1 MKNNY
6 LFKLLCLAVVGL
18 FGSTSWGQTTFNYT
32 GAPQTY
38 TVPAGVNSISIEA
51 WGASGWTGSNPGGD
65 GGYTYGELSVTP
77 GQDLYI
83 YVGGQGTASIG
94 ANNPMGAGWNG
105 GGDGQNNG
113 SSNVVGGGG
122 GASDVRTDLNANPMD
137 PTSLGTRVI
146 VAGGGGG
153 STNNSG
159 AYGGDGGGAVGQDG
173 GQTVSYPYGTGGT
186 QSAGGAAGGSFG
198 QGGDAIPFTHTPWNG
213 AGGGG
218 WYGGGVST
226 AHCGGGGGSSYIG
239 GVTAGTMTQGVNT
252 GDGQIII
259 TELCTGLTTTVS
271 SSIVCDGE
279 MVTLSATSTGTGTV
293 SWDNGVVDGTPFTP
307 PVGTTT
313 YSATS
318 TDGND
323 CGFSVDITVNALPT
337 VTGTVDNATICL
349 GDSITLT
356 GAGADTYAWDNG
368 ATDAVAF
375 APASAGAT
383 TYTVTG
389 TDANGCENSNT
400 VDVQVNELTI
410 TGVITHETSGNDGEI
425 DVTVAGGTGTNTFS
439 WSSGETTED
448 ITGLGTGDYTITVDD
463 GVCID
468 SASFTVIND
477 LSVGNSQLSSLE
489 VYPNPVNNIVNIK
502 LDGTFNYEIV
512 NILGEIIISGQG
524 TNSTQVDLSGL
535 SRGAYFI
542 TVKTSDAK
550 ETLKVIKQ

>member
-1 MKNNY
+1 MLK
-6 LFKLLCLAVVGL
+6 FMCAAVVGFL
-18 FGSTSWGQTTFNYT
+18 GSTSWGQTTFNYT

-51 WGASGWTGSNPGGD
+51 YGASGWTGSNPGGD

-83 YVGGQGTASIG
+83 YVGGQGTVATG
-94 ANNPMGAGWNG
+94 PNVAMGAGWNG
-105 GGDGQNNG
+105 GGDGMSNSTG
-113 SSNVVGGGG
+113 SYVGGGG

-173 GQTVSYPYGTGGT
+173 GQTVAYPVGTGGT

-198 QGGDAIPFTHTPWNG
+198 QGGDAIPFSMTPWNG

-252 GDGQIII
+252 GDGYIII
-259 TELCTGLTTTVS
+259 TELCSGLTTTVS

-279 MVTLSATSTGTGTV
+279 MVTLTATSTGTGTV
-293 SWDNGVVDGTPFTP
+293 TWDNGVIDGTPFTP

-318 TDGND
+318 TDMND

-337 VTGTVDNATICL
+337 VVGNVNNGLICL
-349 GDSITLT
+349 NDSIILY
-356 GAGADTYAWDNG
+356 GSGADTYTWDNG
-368 ATDAVAF
+368 VTDSVEF
-375 APASAGAT
+375 APASSGAT

-389 TDANGCENSNT
+389 TDANGCVNTNT
-400 VDVQVNELTI
+400 VNVQVNELDI
-410 TGVITHETSGNDGEI
+410 TGVLTHETSGNDGEI
-425 DVTVAGGTGTNTFS
+425 DVTVAGGTGTNTYS

-448 ITGLGTGDYTITVDD
+448 ITGLTIGDYTITVDD
-463 GVCID
+463 GVCLD
-468 SASFTVIND
+468 SATFTIIND
-477 LSVGNSQLSSLE
+477 LGIENSILSSLE
-489 VYPNPVNNIVNIK
+489 IYPNPVNDIVNIK
-502 LDGTFNYEIV
+502 LDGSFNYEIV
-512 NILGEIIISGQG
+512 NILGEVIISGQA
-524 TNSTQVDLSGL
+524 TNSTIVDLSEL

-542 TVKTSDAK
+542 TINSNGVQ
-550 ETLKVIKQ
+550 ETLKVIKR